1 MNDDALRSAWLSMQD
16 TGMEPIV
23 ATVDA
28 VLREDHEA
36 RVNERWVRIAFLV
49 VLMLLCPATIWFAAH
64 GVSPLI
70 RGAYA
75 LMAAG
80 LAIAVFAEWTYL
92 AWSHQAQP
100 GAATTT
106 AQLQTTAMVLSRHA
120 QLVRFAPLWNL
131 PIFLGAALVAWW
143 VYLERSHVAGAT
155 VGATTFVAWLALIA
169 IATAKGREIDARRSR
184 IDQLRDELIA
194 YSAEP

>member
-16 TGMEPIV
+16 TSAESTV
-23 ATVDA
+23 ATVEA

-36 RVNERWVRIAFLV
+36 HAKERWVRVAFLV
-49 VLMLLCPATIWFAAH
+49 VLVLLCPAAIWFAAH
-64 GVSPLI
+64 GVSPFI

-92 AWSHQAQP
+92 SWSHQAQP

-106 AQLQTTAMVLSRHA
+106 AQLQTTALVLSRHA
-120 QLVRFAPLWNL
+120 QLVRSAPLWNL
-131 PIFLGAALVAWW
+131 PIFVSAALVGVW
-143 VYLERSHVAGAT
+143 VYQERSHVTGVV
-155 VGATTFVAWLALIA
+155 VGATTLVAWLALVA
-169 IATAKGREIDARRSR
+169 IATAKRREIDARRSR
-184 IDQLRDELIA
+184 IDQLRNELKA
-194 YSAEP
+194 D